1 MSDRATPSARSDY
14 PIFYTLESRWADND
28 IYGHINNVAYYAY
41 FDSVV
46 NRFLIEEGG
55 LRPGVDTVV
64 GYVVHSSADYFFPAS
79 YPATLALG
87 LKVLRIGEKS
97 VRWESACLHPMRSK
111 AASPERLPT
120 RLSIGSR
127 VVQRPFPKEFDVQS
141 SRCLRPTDW
150 QSYACDNA
158 GSLWGPSVTAKTMS
172 RISTAPQPAAG

>member
-1 MSDRATPSARSDY
+1 MSDRAMPSARLDY
-14 PIFYTLESRWADND
+14 PIFYALESRWADND

-97 VRWESACLHPMRSK
+97 VRWEVGVFASDAEQSCVTGTFTHAFVDRESGRSAPV
-111 AASPERLPT
+111 PERI
-120 RLSIGSR
+120 RRAI
-127 VVQRPFPKEFDVQS
+127 E
-141 SRCLRPTDW
+141 
-150 QSYACDNA
+150 
-158 GSLWGPSVTAKTMS
+158 SL
-172 RISTAPQPAAG
+172 PAAD

>member
-14 PIFYTLESRWADND
+14 PIFYSLESRWADND

-64 GYVVHSSADYFFPAS
+64 GYVVHSGADYFFPAS
-79 YPATLALG
+79 YPATLTLG

-97 VRWESACLHPMRSK
+97 VRWEVGVFASDAEQSCVTGTFIHAFVDRESGRSAPV
-111 AASPERLPT
+111 PEGIRRAIESLPAT
-120 RLSIGSR
+120 R
-127 VVQRPFPKEFDVQS
+127 
-141 SRCLRPTDW
+141 
-150 QSYACDNA
+150 
-158 GSLWGPSVTAKTMS
+158 
-172 RISTAPQPAAG
+172 

>member
-14 PIFYTLESRWADND
+14 PIFYALESRWADND

-79 YPATLALG
+79 YPATLPLG

-97 VRWESACLHPMRSK
+97 VRWEVGVFASDEEQSCVTGTFTHAFVDRESGRSAPV
-111 AASPERLPT
+111 PEGIR
-120 RLSIGSR
+120 RA
-127 VVQRPFPKEFDVQS
+127 VD
-141 SRCLRPTDW
+141 
-150 QSYACDNA
+150 
-158 GSLWGPSVTAKTMS
+158 SL
-172 RISTAPQPAAG
+172 PAAD

>member
-14 PIFYTLESRWADND
+14 PIFCTLESRWADND

-79 YPATLALG
+79 YPATLTLG

-97 VRWESACLHPMRSK
+97 VRWEVGVF
-111 AASPERLPT
+111 ASDAE
-120 RLSIGSR
+120 
-127 VVQRPFPKEFDVQS
+127 QS
-141 SRCLRPTDW
+141 C
-150 QSYACDNA
+150 
-158 GSLWGPSVTAKTMS
+158 VTGTFTHAFVD
-172 RISTAPQPAAG
+172 R